1 MYSHYPI
8 WNSIIVLSIK
18 DSTACTVI
26 AIYIKDKPITSISR
40 SFCGIYADIIG
51 FILMEERDIIT
62 TLVSVFILKLFYILK
77 KVLNVKIES
86 VKIAIILLYSW
97 HIIRVMCL
105 NIFICF
111 LYYYLMVYNRTV
123 ILHVCNLR
131 KTIKAWHC
139 INILY

>member
-51 FILMEERDIIT
+51 FILIEERDIQ
-62 TLVSVFILKLFYILK
+62 LQRLF
-77 KVLNVKIES
+77 
-86 VKIAIILLYSW
+86 LYS
-97 HIIRVMCL
+97 L
-105 NIFICF
+105 LFF
-111 LYYYLMVYNRTV
+111 
-123 ILHVCNLR
+123 VC
-131 KTIKAWHC
+131 
-139 INILY
+139 